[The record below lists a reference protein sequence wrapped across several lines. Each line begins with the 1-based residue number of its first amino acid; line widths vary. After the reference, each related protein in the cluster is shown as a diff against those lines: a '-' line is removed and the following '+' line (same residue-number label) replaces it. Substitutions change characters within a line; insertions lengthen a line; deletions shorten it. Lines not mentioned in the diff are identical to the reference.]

1 MKTFTLAAASALA
14 LALAAFAALL
24 INRRLPG

>member
-1 MKTFTLAAASALA
+1 MKEVGSEIARAA

-24 INRRLPG
+24 VVIKGCVP